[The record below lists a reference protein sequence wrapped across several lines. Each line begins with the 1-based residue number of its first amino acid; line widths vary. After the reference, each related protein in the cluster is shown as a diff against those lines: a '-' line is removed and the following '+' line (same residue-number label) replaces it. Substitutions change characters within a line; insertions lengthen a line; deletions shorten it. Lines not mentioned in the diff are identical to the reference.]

1 LQPAVPAGW
10 TAALGASSITVAPGT
25 TTTTTMT
32 VSSPTSAPE
41 GFNVVSMTATDGAG
55 RSSVGSGTYVVTA
68 GVATTVVTDKT
79 AYGTTDAV
87 KITSTVR
94 SGGAA
99 VSGAVVTVSVTKA
112 NGSVVTMNGTTG
124 ADGRATMTLRLKRQ
138 DPAGM
143 YQVLS
148 KAKLADA
155 LTGQAST
162 SFRVQ

>member
-1 LQPAVPAGW
+1 
-10 TAALGASSITVAPGT
+10 
-25 TTTTTMT
+25 M
-32 VSSPTSAPE
+32 
-41 GFNVVSMTATDGAG
+41 
-55 RSSVGSGTYVVTA
+55 
-68 GVATTVVTDKT
+68 TDKT